1 MCMFPSL
8 QPDGN
13 VFTSVCP
20 MIYIRIFSNY
30 LHGDKFLSPW
40 RKIFITVVKNI
51 YLHGDHSITYGYK

>member
-1 MCMFPSL
+1 MFPSL

-13 VFTSVCP
+13 VFTSVYP

-40 RKIFITVVKNI
+40 RKIFISMEI
-51 YLHGDHSITYGYK
+51 RSYHRGDNSITYGYK

>member
-1 MCMFPSL
+1 MFPSL

-30 LHGDKFLSPW
+30 LRGDKFLSPW
-40 RKIFITVVKNI
+40 RKIFISMEI
-51 YLHGDHSITYGYK
+51 SSFLHGDNSIRYGCKG